1 MILSDTILFTAVD
14 GGFSKWTPFSACS
27 VTCGSGVKVRLRTC
41 TNPPRQ
47 WKGKDCVG
55 PRQESMAC
63 NEGPCKWYTNPWSEN
78 KLGGKTIIGKAAC
91 SQRAGLGGGTRGL
104 LSVFLNLFETKICDF
119 LHPIIQTQINIHNSS
134 PCSKKDKYSSY
145 FTPKRIRSISNLGP
159 KENNPYLS
167 SRITAI

>member
-1 MILSDTILFTAVD
+1 MILSDTILFTIFFTAVD

-27 VTCGSGVKVRLRTC
+27 VTCGSGVKVRTRTC

-63 NEGPCKWYTNPWSEN
+63 NEGPCKWYTNPWSQN
-78 KLGGKTIIGKAAC
+78 KLGGKTIILGKAAC
-91 SQRAGLGGGTRGL
+91 SQRAGLISRWRGWKIRVRARSL

-119 LHPIIQTQINIHNSS
+119 PHPIIQT
-134 PCSKKDKYSSY
+134 KKISIILVPV
-145 FTPKRIRSISNLGP
+145 PKTTNTHPISHPRG
-159 KENNPYLS
+159 
-167 SRITAI
+167 

>member
-1 MILSDTILFTAVD
+1 MQAWSSVTRFCSRSSFTAVD

-63 NEGPCKWYTNPWSEN
+63 NEGPCKSYINPWSQS
-78 KLGGKTIIGKAAC
+78 KLGGKTIVGKAAC
-91 SQRAGLGGGTRGL
+91 SQRAGLITRWRGEKFGWGREAC
-104 LSVFLNLFETKICDF
+104 FL
-119 LHPIIQTQINIHNSS
+119 
-134 PCSKKDKYSSY
+134 YSSTY
-145 FTPKRIRSISNLGP
+145 LRLKYVTSHTPLFRP
-159 KENNPYLS
+159 KTYP
-167 SRITAI
+167 